1 MAEDE
6 ARAVFEKVIA
16 EFLKQLAAEFKRRL
30 QKKTGW
36 GNDEVY
42 QEYLQSLAIAAIG
55 TASVLVGPVE
65 EVFVNE
71 RMED

>member
-1 MAEDE
+1 MPEDE
-6 ARAVFEKVIA
+6 LLAAFEKVTA
-16 EFLKQLAAEFKRRL
+16 EFINRLGAEFKRRL

-36 GNDEVY
+36 GKEEIY
-42 QEYLQSLAIAAIG
+42 QEFLQSLAVAAIG
-55 TASVLVGPVE
+55 TSSLLLSPVE